1 LNRDHR
7 LIRPTQP
14 HFDRRSL
21 ALAAVSGQIN
31 SCPIRANAR
40 KMAARQTRE
49 ASLAEAYDVTIVTV
63 RPGTHPQALAVLG
76 KSLADDRNLLACWY
90 SDIGAVNQ
98 ILIIR
103 KAGDAAA
110 TLDARFAALSA
121 VNPFGMSEYIV
132 AMAMDTYVSF
142 DFIAPLRPGEFG
154 PCYEVRSYVLKPTGL
169 APTIE
174 AWRKSVPGRMKIS
187 PVLAAMTSVTGAVT
201 RFLHVWPYK
210 SFDERARLRAKAAAD
225 AVWPPPG
232 GPGHLVSQQVDIY
245 LPAPFSPMK

>member
-1 LNRDHR
+1 MEGNVAQL
-7 LIRPTQP
+7 
-14 HFDRRSL
+14 
-21 ALAAVSGQIN
+21 
-31 SCPIRANAR
+31 
-40 KMAARQTRE
+40 
-49 ASLAEAYDVTIVTV
+49 YDVTILTV
-63 RPGTHPQALAVLG
+63 RPGTHPRALEVLG
-76 KSLADDRNLLACWY
+76 NSLGNDTNLLACWY

-103 KAGDAAA
+103 KATDAAA
-110 TLDARFAALSA
+110 TLDARFAALNA
-121 VNPFGMSEYIV
+121 ANPFGIGEYIV
-132 AMAMDTYVSF
+132 AMAMDTYVAF

-225 AVWPPPG
+225 GVWPPPG